1 MPEHEVR
8 WRLPTK
14 RGWPVGSRDM
24 HFRVRSDA
32 ELLGVLLV
40 SQGTIAWRPRH
51 GRRGQELQMSWE
63 DFDAIMQEAG
73 RGRWRPAPEMEDED

>member
-1 MPEHEVR
+1 MPEHDVR

-14 RGWPVGSRDM
+14 KGWPVGTRDL
-24 HFRVRSDA
+24 HFRVRSDE

-73 RGRWRPAPEMEDED
+73 RGRWRQAPDLEEED

>member
-14 RGWPVGSRDM
+14 KGWPVGTRDL

-40 SQGTIAWRPRH
+40 SQGTIAWQPRH

-73 RGRWRPAPEMEDED
+73 RGRWRAAPEMEEDD